1 MFSGSNL
8 RAFGLIMIA
17 CLGIAL
23 AAPAT
28 AQTISA
34 TASGGDI
41 PGIFVG
47 QSFTATVTGTVT
59 QVRVVSVDITAP
71 TTVRF
76 YNGFGTGV
84 FNGAG
89 TPLYSQAVTLTDSRP
104 GLAFQTITLGTPLP
118 ITAGNVYSFGFD
130 SARLSGAA
138 STYAG
143 GMVFIGG
150 TGVQA
155 AIDTAFEVVQVAA
168 PVPVPTLSE
177 WALILFGLILAG
189 GAALYIQRRQMA
201 V

>member
-1 MFSGSNL
+1 MTSVSSL
-8 RAFGLIMIA
+8 RAFGLVLIA
-17 CLGIAL
+17 CFGIAL

-28 AQTISA
+28 AQTISVPA
-34 TASGGDI
+34 NGGSFGAST
-41 PGIFVG
+41 FVG

-59 QVRVVSVDITAP
+59 QIRVVAEANNA

-76 YNGFGTGV
+76 YNGTGTGV
-84 FNGAG
+84 FNAAG
-89 TPLYSQAVTLTDSRP
+89 SPLYSQAVNLTDATP
-104 GLAFQTITLGTPLP
+104 GFAFQTITLGTPLP
-118 ITAGNVYSFGFD
+118 VTSGNVYSFSFD
-130 SARLSGAA
+130 AASLRGAA

-143 GMVFIGG
+143 GIGFISG
-150 TGVQA
+150 TGLQA
-155 AIDTAFEVVQVAA
+155 GIDTTFEVVQVAA